1 MGIEDRVSGAHERLD
16 MAESDMERMA
26 ERVLDLER
34 VVRRLAE
41 ERHDKARDEGG
52 FMRGHGPEFATCR
65 DSVCLEMGQ
74 K

>member
-1 MGIEDRVSGAHERLD
+1 VSVDDRLEAAQERLGF
-16 MAESDMERMA
+16 AEADIQRMA
-26 ERVLDLER
+26 DRILDLER

-41 ERHDKARDEGG
+41 ERHDVAREDGG

-65 DSVCLEMGQ
+65 DSVCSEMGQ

>member
-1 MGIEDRVSGAHERLD
+1 MGTDDGIAWTQGRID
-16 MAESDMERMA
+16 MLESDMQRMA

-52 FMRGHGPEFATCR
+52 FMLGHGPEFSTCR
-65 DSVCLEMGQ
+65 DAVCSEMGQ

>member
-1 MGIEDRVSGAHERLD
+1 VSAEDRVEEMQQRLNF
-16 MAESDMERMA
+16 AEADIQRMA

-34 VVRRLAE
+34 VVRRLAD

-52 FMRGHGPEFATCR
+52 FMQGHGPEFATCR
-65 DSVCLEMGQ
+65 DGVCSEMGQ